1 VSFGELKWL
10 LSKLVKFLFGPK
22 TKYLLRPSF
31 FPFTEPSG
39 ELVISCAVCGG
50 SGCSVCGNSG
60 WLELGGCGMV
70 HPQVLK
76 NVKISTKQYSG
87 YALGIGIERVAM
99 IKYVI
104 DDIRVFFNNDI
115 RFLEQF

>member
-1 VSFGELKWL
+1 VCRGE
-10 LSKLVKFLFGPK
+10 
-22 TKYLLRPSF
+22 
-31 FPFTEPSG
+31 
-39 ELVISCAVCGG
+39 
-50 SGCSVCGNSG
+50 GCSVCGNTG
-60 WLELGGCGMV
+60 WLELLGCGMV

-76 NVKISTKQYSG
+76 NVKISPRTYSG
-87 YALGIGIERVAM
+87 YALGMGVERVAM

>member
-1 VSFGELKWL
+1 
-10 LSKLVKFLFGPK
+10 
-22 TKYLLRPSF
+22 
-31 FPFTEPSG
+31 
-39 ELVISCAVCGG
+39 
-50 SGCSVCGNSG
+50 
-60 WLELGGCGMV
+60 MV

-76 NVKISTKQYSG
+76 HVKISTREYSG
-87 YALGIGIERVAM
+87 YALGMGIERVAM